1 MASLLP
7 AVHGGAPILAMSG
20 GGIAATTQAPTMSGG
35 GIAATTQA
43 PTMSGS
49 GIAATTQAPTMSGS
63 GIAATTQ
70 APTMSGSGIAATT
83 QAPTMSGGGM
93 ETLLPAA
100 PPVHIAG
107 MHGGA
112 MSLLPLGDGDIR
124 AMRGGG
130 VSAASFGITD
140 TFPKDADEVRK
151 WKEDSLCRPI
161 TETKTELCPSLYP
174 FVDRRVQALLQ
185 RVNLSTGPFD
195 MGCGTI
201 ERKGSQLSISF
212 DQRAITL
219 LSSDFESTFA
229 AFRRGMSPH
238 QPDRAK
244 GGGVGMAGLLQWMLG
259 SPVIKDGPFHLV
271 TFMKDMSQPLS
282 IEGFRQFLSYHTDH
296 VDDGMICKNAM
307 KLYGYKIGAL
317 NPMEI
322 TGVYGW
328 IFPPNMAARR
338 VGNEFEVYSTTTD
351 AVTKT
356 TTFPSN
362 KYGFTVYEYDSPNV
376 PVIDPVGSS
385 EAPVN
390 AKPSAPPA
398 KPSAPPAKPSA
409 PPAKPSAPSATAATA
424 VAKPPAAQVATAAV
438 ASKPSIP
445 FSGRKNNTPI
455 TVPDQQMIGG
465 QDYTL
470 RGMIQHDG
478 GTDGGHYTYLYHSP
492 TTKGEWVQFSD
503 NIMTYPTGDALRKN
517 LDTGYIYLFEKPGVI
532 DPRHKGMANHGNS
545 CWMNAAIQMFYHIP
559 EYYDY
564 ITKFDPSTSSLSE
577 TIKNITLAIQQI
589 FLKYSVNDYKVM
601 QCPTEY
607 QTLFHATFPEKR
619 INTQQDAMEFI
630 DKVLLDIIEKVP
642 AVRSLFEIQYEST
655 ITCKNPPM
663 DPSVNTMHPTAL
675 RLPIPSTSS
684 TLDQLLEDYSKPH
697 PINYKVGTTPCPTAT
712 QTVTIQTTKTKYVI
726 LQLNRFENALSL

>member
-20 GGIAATTQAPTMSGG
+20 G
-35 GIAATTQA
+35 
-43 PTMSGS
+43 
-49 GIAATTQAPTMSGS
+49 
-63 GIAATTQ
+63 
-70 APTMSGSGIAATT
+70 GIAATT

-112 MSLLPLGDGDIR
+112 MSLLPLGDGDIH

-140 TFPKDADEVRK
+140 TFPKDAEEVRK

-238 QPDRAK
+238 QPDREK

-259 SPVIKDGPFHLV
+259 SPVIKDGPFHLID
-271 TFMKDMSQPLS
+271 FMKDMSQPLS

-296 VDDGMICKNAM
+296 VDDGTICKNAM

-317 NPMEI
+317 NPTEI

-356 TTFPSN
+356 ATFPSN

-390 AKPSAPPA
+390 AKPSAKPA
-398 KPSAPPAKPSA
+398 VTA
-409 PPAKPSAPSATAATA
+409 APSAKPAVTTAPSAKPPATAVPAATA
-424 VAKPPAAQVATAAV
+424 VVVA
-438 ASKPSIP
+438 KPSIP
-445 FSGRKNNTPI
+445 FSGKKNNTPI

-465 QDYTL
+465 QNYTL
-470 RGMIQHDG
+470 RGMIQQDG

-503 NIMTYPTGDALRKN
+503 RIMTYPKGDALTKS
-517 LDTGYIYLFEKPGVI
+517 LDTGYIYLFEKPGKI
-532 DPRHKGMANHGNS
+532 DARHKGMENHGNS

-564 ITKFDPSTSSLSE
+564 ITKFDPSTSSLSPM
-577 TIKNITLAIQQI
+577 IKNITLAIQQI
-589 FLKYSVNDYKVM
+589 FLKYSVKDYKVM
-601 QCPTEY
+601 QCSTEY
-607 QTLFHATFPEKR
+607 QTLFNATFPDKPIR
-619 INTQQDAMEFI
+619 SQQDAMEFI

-675 RLPIPSTSS
+675 RLPIPSTPS
-684 TLDQLLEDYSKPH
+684 TLNQLLEDYSKPH
-697 PINYKVGTTPCPTAT
+697 PIDYKVGTTPCPTAT

>member
-1 MASLLP
+1 
-7 AVHGGAPILAMSG
+7 MSG

-35 GIAATTQA
+35 GIA
-43 PTMSGS
+43 
-49 GIAATTQAPTMSGS
+49 
-63 GIAATTQ
+63 
-70 APTMSGSGIAATT
+70 T
-83 QAPTMSGGGM
+83 QAPTMSGGGV

-100 PPVHIAG
+100 PPVHIAR

-112 MSLLPLGDGDIR
+112 SLLPLGNGDIH

-185 RVNLSTGPFD
+185 RVNLSTGTFD

-238 QPDRAK
+238 QPDKAK
-244 GGGVGMAGLLQWMLG
+244 DGGVGMAGLLQWMLG
-259 SPVIKDGPFHLV
+259 SPVIKDGSFHLIE
-271 TFMKDMSQPLS
+271 FMKDMSQPLS
-282 IEGFRQFLSYHTDH
+282 IEGFRQFLLYHTDH

-317 NPMEI
+317 NPTEI
-322 TGVYGW
+322 IGVYGW

-338 VGNEFEVYSTTTD
+338 VGNEFEVYLTTTGV
-351 AVTKT
+351 VTKT
-356 TTFPSN
+356 ATFPSN

-376 PVIDPVGSS
+376 PVMDPVGSS

-390 AKPSAPPA
+390 AKPAATVTKPPVIA
-398 KPSAPPAKPSA
+398 MTA
-409 PPAKPSAPSATAATA
+409 ATAATA
-424 VAKPPAAQVATAAV
+424 VNAKPAATATKPAATAVTATKPAVTATAV
-438 ASKPSIP
+438 AKPSIP

-455 TVPDQQMIGG
+455 IVPDQQMIGG
-465 QDYTL
+465 RNYTL

-478 GTDGGHYTYLYHSP
+478 GIGGGHYTYLYHSP
-492 TTKGEWVQFSD
+492 TAKGEWVQFSD
-503 NIMTYPTGDALRKN
+503 NSMTYPKGDALTEH
-517 LDTGYIYLFEKPGVI
+517 LHTGYIYLFEISGTI
-532 DPRHKGMANHGNS
+532 DARHKGMKNHGNS

-564 ITKFDPSTSSLSE
+564 ITMFDPSTSSLSP
-577 TIKNITLAIQQI
+577 TIQNITLALQEI
-589 FLKYSVNDYKVM
+589 FLKYSANGYKSVE
-601 QCPTEY
+601 CSTEY
-607 QTLFHATFPEKR
+607 QTLFKATFPDKPIE
-619 INTQQDAMEFI
+619 TQQDAMEFI

-655 ITCKNPPM
+655 ITCVDPPM

-684 TLDQLLEDYSKPH
+684 TLNQLLDDYSKPH
-697 PINYKVGTTPCPTAT
+697 PIDYTVGTTLCPTAT

-726 LQLNRFENALSL
+726 LQLNRFENALSS